1 MKKVWIIIILLCSQK
16 TYTQTNNSSQ
26 RNLPAINVLTLNDSV
41 YETGKI
47 AVKFNRTSFDR
58 LHLTSANI
66 NELSSNNAA
75 LNQIASQF
83 KFNKF
88 SLMFSNVLKQKDLI
102 TKHQQWNLDLW
113 FNIEFDKIQN
123 VKLLYMALQKT
134 NLFDVVEPVYK
145 KHLLD
150 VVDDGQLS
158 VNFTPNDPKFN
169 EQWSYNNTGQGNGT
183 AGKDIKLID
192 AWDIETGKPNVLVA
206 VHDMGI
212 QLDHPDLAQNIAVG
226 KSFNFIDNND
236 TIVQG
241 YHGTHTA
248 GTIAAV
254 NNNGIGV
261 SGIAGGDGT
270 VNSGVRLMS
279 VQIFKGFKSAGL
291 AEGFVYAADKGAA
304 ISSNSWAYDAEN
316 IYELSVMDAIDYFI
330 ANGGGNALQGG
341 LVIFAAGNV
350 SRTIK
355 YYPSAYDRV
364 ICVASTNNRDTKAN
378 YSTFGSWV
386 DIAAPGG
393 DYNNGPSSQILST
406 TSFSGY
412 SGDHGTSM
420 ACPHVAGVAALIASK
435 LSGKASASDVR
446 DILLSTTDN
455 IDTLNPNFIGLLG
468 TGRLNALK
476 ALQKSQSIFTGLYV
490 VAIDSVWAINN
501 CNSLSINWNKNSNN
515 NDVIIAYSNTNGI
528 GSLTNGTVYN
538 IGDKLVGE
546 GTIIYKGNANGFT
559 LLNNNSFLHYFKVWS
574 VDGSN
579 QYSYGKTAEIVGT
592 AYTNGSGSI
601 MQNFDFPPYFPTQ
614 EWRTINPNNDISWI
628 HTAADTSNTGAG
640 DAYSMVMY
648 NYNYNSL
655 LGAVDILTSPLYKVT
670 NTDSLELSFWYA
682 YKYRNTGLPIAD
694 SLEVL
699 VSADC
704 GTTYTSLWKKGGF
717 DLATINSTT
726 DSIFYPFGIDK
737 WQQVKLNL
745 TSYNTNNNLM
755 FAFRSLNGKG
765 NNLFIDNI
773 GVDVRYKRDIA
784 ISSLISPINASC
796 DTIIYPKVVVKNNG
810 NNNINTLQINYAVDG
825 GSVVNTNWN
834 GNLGK
839 NDSVI
844 ITLNQTT
851 VTRGNHQIKVYTLLP
866 NNLNDE
872 YNMNDTLANNFFVTP
887 ITIIPVA
894 EEFEGNSF
902 PPQNWYIYQEPVDAI
917 SWTKTNFAGSASL
930 SSCKIPNYYY
940 NNEGKKDDI
949 ITPVFESNNNGDT
962 CYLVFDYAHATKF
975 VPTSIGIN
983 FDSLEIDATNDC
995 GNTWTKIWIKGGNG
1009 LQTINQ
1015 IQSYDIEFIPKI
1027 NQWRKD
1033 SLLIPLNFNVG
1044 DKIQARFR
1052 SIENFG
1058 NNIYLDNIKLF
1069 SKYTQS
1075 ILVPVKLGNYEIK
1088 LAEDFVTNKRQV
1100 TNYWNTLQEINTSHF
1115 NIQRSIDGTSFN
1127 TIGRV
1132 DARGIAANYNFK
1144 DDLVGIDITPKQIFY
1159 RLEVVNI
1166 DGKKE
1171 YSLTRN
1177 INLIN
1182 NKRIINIS
1190 PNPVSS
1196 KLNINLKE
1204 NANKLKNISLINIDG
1219 RKVGILNWNQNA
1231 SYPISFDVSKY
1242 PTGQYYLHFLFND
1255 RIEVEK
1261 IVIVR

>member
-1 MKKVWIIIILLCSQK
+1 MKKVWIAIILLCSQK
-16 TYTQTNNSSQ
+16 TYAQTYNTYQ
-26 RNLPAINVLTLNDSV
+26 RNLPIINVLALNDSA
-41 YETGKI
+41 YEKGKI
-47 AVKFNRTSFDR
+47 AVKFRRTSFNK
-58 LHLTSANI
+58 LHLNSTNI
-66 NELSSNNAA
+66 NELLFNHAA
-75 LNQIASQF
+75 LNEIAAQF
-83 KFNKF
+83 NFNKF
-88 SLMFSNVLKQKDLI
+88 SLMFSNVLKQKDLA

-113 FNIEFDKIQN
+113 FNIEFDKTKN

-150 VVDDGQLS
+150 VVDDGQSSL
-158 VNFTPNDPKFN
+158 NFIPNDPKFN
-169 EQWSYNNTGQGNGT
+169 EQWNYNNTGQGNGT
-183 AGKDIKLID
+183 AGKDIKLVD

-212 QLDHPDLAQNIAVG
+212 QLDHPDLAQNISVG

-270 VNSGVRLMS
+270 VNSGIRLMS
-279 VQIFKGFKSAGL
+279 VQIFKGNRSAGL
-291 AEGFVYAADKGAA
+291 AEGFIYAADKGAA
-304 ISSNSWAYDAEN
+304 ISSNSWAYDIEN

-350 SRTIK
+350 SRAIK

-412 SGDHGTSM
+412 AGDHGTSM
-420 ACPHVAGVAALIASK
+420 ACPHVAGVAALIVSK
-435 LSGKASASDVR
+435 LSGKASASDIR

-455 IDTLNPNFIGLLG
+455 IDALNPNFIGLLG

-476 ALQKSQSIFTGLYV
+476 ALQKSQVIFTGLN
-490 VAIDSVWAINN
+490 VAAVDSVWAINN
-501 CNSLSINWNKNSNN
+501 CSSLNINWNKNASS
-515 NDVIIAYSNTNGI
+515 NDVVVAYSNTNGI
-528 GSLTNGTVYN
+528 GSLTNGTNYN

-546 GTIIYKGNANGFT
+546 GTVIYKGNANGFT
-559 LLNNNSFLHYFKVWS
+559 LPYNNSLLHFFKIWS
-574 VDGSN
+574 VDTSI
-579 QYSYGKTAEIVGT
+579 QYSYGKTAEIVVVSSI
-592 AYTNGSGSI
+592 NGSGNI
-601 MQNFDFPPYFPTQ
+601 NQNFDFPPYFPTQ
-614 EWRTINPNNDISWI
+614 EWRTINPDNDISWI

-655 LGAVDILTSPLYKVT
+655 LGAVDILTSPLYKVA
-670 NTDSLELSFWYA
+670 NADSLELSFWYA
-682 YKYRNTGLPIAD
+682 YKYRNTGLSNAD

-704 GTTYTSLWKKGGF
+704 GNSYNSIWKKGGF
-717 DLATINSTT
+717 NLATINSTT

-737 WQQVKLNL
+737 WQQVKLNI
-745 TSYNTNNNLM
+745 TSYNINNKLM
-755 FAFRSLNGKG
+755 FAFRSVNGKG
-765 NNLFIDNI
+765 NNLFLDNI
-773 GVDVRYKRDIA
+773 YFDIRYKTDVV
-784 ISSLISPINASC
+784 ISSLVSPINAFC
-796 DTIIYPKVVVKNNG
+796 DTIIYPKIIVKNNG
-810 NNNINTLQINYAVDG
+810 NNSINSLQVNYVVDG

-834 GNLGK
+834 GNLAK

-844 ITLNQTT
+844 IMLNQTT
-851 VTRGNHQIKVYTLLP
+851 VSIGNHQIKLYTLLP

-872 YNMNDTLANNFFVTP
+872 YNLNDTLKGSFFVTP
-887 ITIIPVA
+887 ITVMPIA
-894 EEFEGNSF
+894 QEFESNTF
-902 PPQNWYIYQEPVDAI
+902 PPHHWYINQEPVDAI
-917 SWTKTNFAGSASL
+917 SWTKTNLAGSGSL
-930 SSCKIPNYYY
+930 SSCLIPNYYY
-940 NNEGKKDDI
+940 DNKGRKDDI
-949 ITPVFESNNNGDT
+949 ITPVFESNNNGDS

-975 VPTSIGIN
+975 SPTSTGID
-983 FDSLEIDATNDC
+983 FDSLEIDVTNDC
-995 GNTWTKIWIKGGNG
+995 GSTWTKIWKKGGYG

-1015 IQSYDIEFIPKI
+1015 VQSYDIEFIPQI
-1027 NQWRKD
+1027 SQWRKD
-1033 SLLIPLNFNVG
+1033 SILIPLNFNAG
-1044 DKIQARFR
+1044 DKIQVRFR

-1075 ILVPVKLGNYEIK
+1075 ILVPIKLGNYEIK
-1088 LAEDFVTNKRQV
+1088 LNEDFVTNKKQV

-1115 NIQRSIDGTSFN
+1115 NIQRSIDGTNFN

-1132 DARGIAANYNFK
+1132 DARGFATNYNFK
-1144 DDLVGIDITPKQIFY
+1144 DNLVGINITTKQIFY
-1159 RLEVVNI
+1159 RLELVNV
-1166 DGKKE
+1166 DGLKE

-1177 INLIN
+1177 ISLIN
-1182 NKRIINIS
+1182 NKRVISVS
-1190 PNPVSS
+1190 PNPVNS
-1196 KLNINLKE
+1196 KLNIYLKE
-1204 NANKLKNISLINIDG
+1204 NINKLKDIYLVNIDG
-1219 RKVGILNWNQNA
+1219 RKVRMLDYKQNR
-1231 SYPISFDVSKY
+1231 SNFVKLDLSNYPS
-1242 PTGQYYLHFLFND
+1242 GQYFLQFLFD
-1255 RIEVEK
+1255 DSIEVEK
-1261 IVIVR
+1261 IAIVR

>member
-1 MKKVWIIIILLCSQK
+1 MKKVWIIIVIFCSQK
-16 TYTQTNNSSQ
+16 IYSQTYNTSQ
-26 RNLPAINVLTLNDSV
+26 RNLPAINVLTLNDSA
-41 YETGKI
+41 YETGKM
-47 AVKFNRTSFDR
+47 AVKFRRTSFDR

-66 NELSSNNAA
+66 NELLFNNAA
-75 LNQIASQF
+75 LNQIAAQF

-88 SLMFSNVLKQKDLI
+88 SLTFSNVLKQQEQQA
-102 TKHQQWNLDLW
+102 KHQQWNLDLW
-113 FNIEFDKIQN
+113 FNIEFDKTQN
-123 VKLLYMALQKT
+123 VKLLYLALQKT

-150 VVDDGQLS
+150 VAEEHQSS
-158 VNFTPNDPKFN
+158 VTFTPNDPRFN

-183 AGKDIKLID
+183 AGKDIKVVD

-279 VQIFKGFKSAGL
+279 VQIFKGNQSAGL

-304 ISSNSWAYDAEN
+304 ISSNSWAYDIEN

-330 ANGGGNALQGG
+330 ANGGGSALQGG

-364 ICVASTNNRDTKAN
+364 ICVASTNNRDAKAN

-393 DYNNGPSSQILST
+393 DYNNGPASQILST

-412 SGDHGTSM
+412 AGDHGTSM
-420 ACPHVAGVAALIASK
+420 ACPHVAGVAALIVSK

-455 IDTLNPNFIGLLG
+455 IDALNPNFIGLLG

-476 ALQKSQSIFTGLYV
+476 ALQKSQAIFAGLNVAV
-490 VAIDSVWAINN
+490 VDSVWATNN
-501 CNSLSINWNKNSNN
+501 CNSLNVNWNKNANS
-515 NDVIIAYSNTNGI
+515 NDVIIAYSNVNGI
-528 GSLTNGTVYN
+528 GSLTNGTIYN

-546 GTIIYKGNANGFT
+546 GTVVYKGNANGFT
-559 LLNNNSFLHYFKVWS
+559 LPNNNSFLHYFKVWS

-592 AYTNGSGSI
+592 AYINGSGNI
-601 MQNFDFPPYFPTQ
+601 AQNFDFPPYFPTQ
-614 EWRTINPNNDISWI
+614 EWRTINPDNDISWI

-648 NYNYNSL
+648 NYNYNTL

-682 YKYRNTGLPIAD
+682 YKYKNTGFPIAD

-704 GTTYTSLWKKGGF
+704 GNTYTSLWKKGGL
-717 DLATINSTT
+717 DLATVSSTT

-737 WQQVKLNL
+737 WQQIKLDL
-745 TSYNTNNNLM
+745 TSHNINNNLM
-755 FAFRSLNGKG
+755 FAFKSVNGKG

-773 GVDVRYKRDIA
+773 GFDVRYKRDIA
-784 ISSLISPINASC
+784 INSLSSPINASC
-796 DTIIYPKVVVKNNG
+796 DTIIYPKVIVKNNG
-810 NNNINTLQINYAVDG
+810 NNSINSLKINYAIDG
-825 GSVVNTNWN
+825 GSIVNTNWN
-834 GNLGK
+834 GNLTK
-839 NDSVI
+839 NDSTI

-851 VTRGNHQIKVYTLLP
+851 VSRGNHQIKVYSSLP

-872 YNMNDTLANNFFVTP
+872 YLMNDTLLSTFFITP
-887 ITIIPVA
+887 ITIIPIA
-894 EEFEGNSF
+894 EEFEGNTF
-902 PPQNWYIYQEPVDAI
+902 PPQNWFINQEPVDAI
-917 SWTKTNFAGSASL
+917 SWTKTNLAGSGSS
-930 SSCKIPNYYY
+930 SSCLIPNYYY
-940 NNEGKKDDI
+940 DNKGRKDDI
-949 ITPVFESNNNGDT
+949 ITPVFESYNNADS

-975 VPTSIGIN
+975 TPTSTGIN
-983 FDSLEIDATNDC
+983 FDSLEIDVTNDC
-995 GNTWTKIWIKGGNG
+995 GNTWTKVWKKGGNG

-1015 IQSYDIEFIPKI
+1015 NQSYDIEFIPQA
-1027 NQWRKD
+1027 NNWRKD
-1033 SLLIPLNFNVG
+1033 SILIPLNFNTG
-1044 DKIQARFR
+1044 DKIQVRFR
-1052 SIENFG
+1052 CTENFG

-1075 ILVPVKLGNYEIK
+1075 VLTPVKFGVYEIA
-1088 LAEDFVTNKRQV
+1088 LTEDFITKRKQV
-1100 TNYWNTLQEINTSHF
+1100 TNYWNTLQEINTSFF
-1115 NIQRSIDGTSFN
+1115 NVQRSVDRVDFT
-1127 TIGRV
+1127 TIGKL
-1132 DARGIAANYNFK
+1132 DAKGFAAAYTFK
-1144 DDLVGIDITPKQIFY
+1144 DDLVGVDITAKQIFY

-1166 DGKKE
+1166 DGKRE

-1177 INLIN
+1177 INLIDN
-1182 NKRIINIS
+1182 SRVISIS
-1190 PNPVSS
+1190 PNPANN
-1196 KLNINLKE
+1196 KLNIYFKE
-1204 NANKLKNISLINIDG
+1204 NTNKLKEIILLNIDG
-1219 RKVGILNWNQNA
+1219 RKVGIINWKQNT
-1231 SYPISFDVSKY
+1231 SNLIKLDVSSY
-1242 PTGQYYLHFLFND
+1242 PTGQYFLQFLFD
-1255 RIEVEK
+1255 DKIGIEK
-1261 IVIVR
+1261 ITIMR

>member
-1 MKKVWIIIILLCSQK
+1 MKKVWIIIVIFCSQK
-16 TYTQTNNSSQ
+16 IYSQTYNTSQ
-26 RNLPAINVLTLNDSV
+26 RNLPAINVLTLNDSAF
-41 YETGKI
+41 ETGKM
-47 AVKFNRTSFDR
+47 AVKFRRISFDR

-66 NELSSNNAA
+66 NELLFNNAV

-88 SLMFSNVLKQKDLI
+88 SLTFSNVLKQRELAS
-102 TKHQQWNLDLW
+102 KHQQWNLDLW
-113 FNIEFDKIQN
+113 FNIEFDKTQN
-123 VKLLYMALQKT
+123 VKLLYLALQKT

-150 VVDDGQLS
+150 VVDDGESS
-158 VNFTPNDPKFN
+158 VNFTPNDPRFI
-169 EQWSYNNTGQGNGT
+169 EQWHYNNTGQGNGT
-183 AGKDIKLID
+183 AGKDIKLVD

-279 VQIFKGFKSAGL
+279 VQIFKGNQSAGL
-291 AEGFVYAADKGAA
+291 AEGFIYAADKGAA
-304 ISSNSWAYDAEN
+304 ISSNSWAYDIEN

-350 SRTIK
+350 SRAIK

-364 ICVASTNNRDTKAN
+364 ICVAATNNRDTKAN

-393 DYNNGPSSQILST
+393 DYNNGPASQVIST
-406 TSFSGY
+406 TWFSGY
-412 SGDHGTSM
+412 AGDHGTSM

-476 ALQKSQSIFTGLYV
+476 ALQKSQSIFTGLN
-490 VAIDSVWAINN
+490 VAAVDSVWAINN
-501 CNSLSINWNKNSNN
+501 CNSLNINWNKNSNN

-538 IGDKLVGE
+538 TGDKIMGE

-559 LLNNNSFLHYFKVWS
+559 LSNNNSFLHYFKVWS

-592 AYTNGSGSI
+592 AYINGSGNI
-601 MQNFDFPPYFPTQ
+601 AQNFDFPPYFPTQ
-614 EWRTINPNNDISWI
+614 EWRTINPDNDISWI

-648 NYNYNSL
+648 NYNYNTL
-655 LGAVDILTSPLYKVT
+655 LGAVDILTSPLYKVA
-670 NTDSLELSFWYA
+670 NTDSVELSFWYA
-682 YKYRNTGLPIAD
+682 YKYRNTGFPVAD

-699 VSADC
+699 ISADC
-704 GTTYTSLWKKGGF
+704 GNTYSSLWKKGGL
-717 DLATINSTT
+717 DLATVNSTT
-726 DSIFYPFGIDK
+726 DSIFYPFTIDK
-737 WQQVKLNL
+737 WKQVKMDI
-745 TSYNTNNNLM
+745 TSYNINNNVM
-755 FAFRSLNGKG
+755 FAFRSVNGKG

-784 ISSLISPINASC
+784 ITSLISPINASC
-796 DTIIYPKVVVKNNG
+796 DTIIYPKVVLKNNG
-810 NNNINTLQINYAVDG
+810 NNSINSLQINYAVDG
-825 GSVVNTNWN
+825 GSIVTTNWN
-834 GNLGK
+834 GNLAK

-844 ITLNQTT
+844 VTLNQTT
-851 VTRGNHQIKVYTLLP
+851 VSRGNHQIKVYSLLP
-866 NNLNDE
+866 NNFNDE
-872 YNMNDTLANNFFVTP
+872 YNMNDTLVSNFFVTP
-887 ITIIPVA
+887 ITIIPIA
-894 EEFEGNSF
+894 EDFDGNSF
-902 PPQNWYIYQEPVDAI
+902 PPQNWYINQEPVDAI
-917 SWTKTNFAGSASL
+917 SWTKTSLAGSGSL
-930 SSCKIPNYYY
+930 SSCLIPNYYY
-940 NNEGKKDDI
+940 DNKGRKDDI
-949 ITPVFESNNNGDT
+949 ITPVFESYNNADS

-975 VPTSIGIN
+975 VPNSTGIN
-983 FDSLEIDATNDC
+983 FDSLQIDVTNDC
-995 GNTWTKIWIKGGNG
+995 GNTWTTIWKKGGNG

-1015 IQSYDIEFIPKI
+1015 IQSYDIEFIPQI
-1027 NQWRKD
+1027 SQWRKD

-1075 ILVPVKLGNYEIK
+1075 ILVPAKFSNYEIK
-1088 LAEDFVTNKRQV
+1088 LAEDFVTKKTLV
-1100 TNYWNTLQEINTSHF
+1100 INYWNTLQEINTSHF
-1115 NIQRSIDGTSFN
+1115 NIQRSIDGINFK

-1132 DARGIAANYNFK
+1132 DAKHFAATYTYK
-1144 DDLVGIDITPKQIFY
+1144 DDLVGIDITTKQIFY

-1166 DGKKE
+1166 DGKNE
-1171 YSLTRN
+1171 FSLTRN
-1177 INLIN
+1177 INLID
-1182 NKRIINIS
+1182 NKRVINIS
-1190 PNPVSS
+1190 PNPASS
-1196 KLNINLKE
+1196 RVNINLKE
-1204 NANKLKNISLINIDG
+1204 KYNNLKSISLINIDG
-1219 RKVGILNWNQNA
+1219 RKLATLNRNQNT
-1231 SYPISFDVSKY
+1231 SNQIIFDVSKY
-1242 PTGQYYLHFLFND
+1242 SNGQYFLQFLFTD

-1261 IVIVR
+1261 ITIMR